1 MTQLYHRFC
10 ALDSATTK
18 LPTTESAIT
27 KLLATGARGIRIL
40 DTTELATEGSQ
51 TTDATKAFNTAGN

>member
-18 LPTTESAIT
+18 LPT
-27 KLLATGARGIRIL
+27 TGARGIRIL